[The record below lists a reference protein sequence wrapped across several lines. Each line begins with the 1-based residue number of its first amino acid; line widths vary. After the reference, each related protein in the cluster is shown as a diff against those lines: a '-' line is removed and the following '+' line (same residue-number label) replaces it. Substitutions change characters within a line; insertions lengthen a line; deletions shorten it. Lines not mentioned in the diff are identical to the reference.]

1 MLRELFT
8 IALVGT
14 VLVAGGAGGWLV
26 AGGPLQGTASAPVTV
41 DAGTAA
47 EHGFEE
53 PTAEQIAFDERVAVQ
68 GVEKRIDVAAY
79 VMTATNPD
87 AGAAVTTI
95 SLPGWTVGGVSLNP
109 LTYVPLK
116 QAVTHILPNLP
127 METPEVRYEDESTVA
142 FAGENVTA
150 GEYAVEGE
158 GPRLV
163 VARRTMGGDTVFGVG
178 LYDPSAPESRDA
190 VDALF
195 ADLSHG

>member
-1 MLRELFT
+1 MLRKVFLLFV
-8 IALVGT
+8 VGG
-14 VLVAGGAGGWLV
+14 VLVAGGAGGWVV

-41 DAGTAA
+41 DAATAA

-53 PTAEQIAFDERVAVQ
+53 PTVEQIAFDERVAVG

-79 VMTATNPD
+79 VMTTSNPD
-87 AGAAVTTI
+87 VGAAVTTI

-109 LTYVPLK
+109 ISYAPLK
-116 QAVTHILPNLP
+116 QAVTLVLPNLP
-127 METPEVRYEDESTVA
+127 METPEVRYESESTVA
-142 FAGENVTA
+142 FGGENVTA

-163 VARRTMGGDTVFGVG
+163 VARRTMGGDAVFGVG
-178 LYDPSAPESRDA
+178 IYDPSTPESRAA

-195 ADLSHG
+195 DDLTHG